1 MSYCINPL
9 CPQPDRHDNQGAY
22 CLSCGTGLVL
32 NGRYRVQRDLTGKEA
47 IQSGFGRIYE
57 ILEGS
62 QPKILKVLQYRWNDD
77 AKAVELFKKEAD
89 VLRQL
94 NSSGIPK
101 IEGYFQHQTKTRMP
115 LHCIVM
121 EKIDGDTLE
130 QWLQKNRNQPIS
142 DKLAIAWL
150 EEIVNI
156 LALVHSQKYFH
167 RDIKPAN
174 IMLRRTGEL
183 VLIDFGTAREMTA
196 SYLAKLNR
204 AEITGIVSKGFTPSE
219 QMYGEA
225 VMQSDFFAL
234 GRTFAQLLTGKHP
247 MDMYVAAKDEFI
259 WRKYTQDCT
268 PEFLDLIDKMMAK
281 LAKDRHQD
289 TSELLRDI
297 KKIRKIVEKRKTKV
311 KVNPNP
317 PSGMRRRDVLLL
329 LGGSSALAVI
339 AWENRPKP
347 QVTTTTSPTP
357 NPPSPIPETPIPNSP
372 SPITTPTAESTPKP
386 TTSLQTQTLNN
397 NITVNASG
405 QEISRTSSTIQYFTQ
420 NLNLPNGAVPLE
432 MALIPKGKFTMGSP
446 NSEKGRGSDESPQ
459 HEVNFPQDFYM
470 GRYAVTQ
477 AQWLAVMGSFSSEFN
492 SLDAKFK
499 GDNRPMVRVSWHE
512 AREFCKRLTATLP
525 ANRGIYR
532 LPTEAEW
539 EYACRAGTT
548 TPFHFGE
555 TITPQLAN
563 YDWTNPYAN
572 ASKEKDYPQKTVD
585 VNNFTPNAWG
595 LHQMHGNVWEWCLD
609 EYVDSYSKKS
619 TNLKN
624 NGSEPYGDMNV
635 NENDNRSR
643 LLRGGSWIGNAFDCR
658 SAVRN
663 GDYARGQNNFIG
675 FRVVFASSS

>member
-9 CPQPDRHDNQGAY
+9 CPQPDRHDNQGTY

-32 NGRYRVQRDLTGKEA
+32 NSRYRVQRDLTGKEA

-101 IEGYFQHQTKTRMP
+101 IDGYFQHQTKARMP

-156 LALVHSQKYFH
+156 LALVHSQNYFH
-167 RDIKPAN
+167 RDLKPAN

-297 KKIRKIVEKRKTKV
+297 KKVRKIVEKRKTKV

-317 PSGMRRRDVLLL
+317 STGMRRRDVLLL

-339 AWENRPKP
+339 AWENRPKSKP
-347 QVTTTTSPTP
+347 DIPTSKI
-357 NPPSPIPETPIPNSP
+357 PSPPPPNIETPRSTQNE
-372 SPITTPTAESTPKP
+372 PTLEPTPKP
-386 TTSLQTQTLNN
+386 TNSLQTQTLNN
-397 NITVNASG
+397 IITVNASG

-420 NLNLPNGAVPLE
+420 NLSLPNGAVPLE
-432 MALIPKGKFTMGSP
+432 MALISAGSFRMGRP
-446 NSEKGRGSDESPQ
+446 NSEKGFDDEVPQ
-459 HEVNFPQDFYM
+459 HEVKFPKDFYM

-477 AQWLAVMGSFSSEFN
+477 AQWLAVMGSFSSAFN

-525 ANRGIYR
+525 ANRGVYR

-555 TITPQLAN
+555 TITPGLVN
-563 YDWTNPYAN
+563 YDGNYPYAN
-572 ASKEKDYPQKTVD
+572 APQGEYRGQPVD
-585 VNNFTPNAWG
+585 VNFDKFSPNAWG

-609 EYVDSYSKKS
+609 EWHDGYANKPE
-619 TNLKN
+619 NLKQQGN
-624 NGSEPYGDMNV
+624 QAWGDLNV

-643 LLRGGSWIGNAFDCR
+643 ALRGGSWDDYAYDCR
-658 SAVRN
+658 SANRDRN
-663 GDYARGQNNFIG
+663 GADGRFDLIG
-675 FRVVFASSS
+675 FRVAL